1 MSHVLKTKFLDLD
14 AFDSVYKTAY
24 RELYQEFYASGTAA
38 KSVEAIAGQA
48 RSAGAGSKEL
58 DTAVAKLTK
67 TVTDR
72 SAALAKDKEVTG

>member
-1 MSHVLKTKFLDLD
+1 
-14 AFDSVYKTAY
+14 VYKKAY

-38 KSVEAIAGQA
+38 ESVEEIAEQA

-58 DTAVAKLTK
+58 DTAVTKLTK

-72 SAALAKDKEVTG
+72 TTALAKDKEVTG